1 MFVSRM
7 FQYSLKHLANGA
19 ARVYIKNSD
28 ALQAANFN
36 ASDSISTKIEKHK
49 VTIKKVAGTGDMIVK
64 NTQRGALVEIRNKKL
79 AVAFKGIDRV
89 TVTLR
94 SNVITIQIS
103 KADKARLEREQ
114 TLLRKLIND
123 TPLSFGSMYSGLA
136 LLSLAI
142 KEGMERSGIRTQHA
156 FSTDKEELPITIQLE
171 SNPIWDNPA
180 ANAVAIVD
188 DISEL
193 DTSLVPQLDVIELG
207 YPCWGMSKL
216 CQKNLRDTRHPLA
229 GAKFIPTVN
238 KLRALNPA
246 VIILECSVP
255 FLSSDTYA
263 LMKREL
269 PGYTFSETKI
279 NGYENGD
286 FEERERCAV
295 TAISS
300 GLPSIGLHGFT
311 PPARAERMP
320 ISSIM
325 ENIEDSSPLWKRYE
339 HVVSKLNDSRL
350 NFKHNLYKGHEDK
363 IAAIPATYNSPK
375 IGSPMIAH
383 WKDKYQR
390 LITWLEHSRIRMVPA
405 AMEKVLEDVTTGKHP
420 LVSTRGNVTVVHQML
435 GNSVS
440 PKAWRNFGEFVG
452 TYLKSLKFKIVKS
465 NPLKTLAA

>member
-1 MFVSRM
+1 MFIARI

-28 ALQAANFN
+28 ALQSANFN
-36 ASDSISTKIEKHK
+36 ASDDISTDIKKHK

-79 AVAFKGIDRV
+79 AEAFKGIDRV
-89 TVTLR
+89 TVTFR

-103 KADKARLEREQ
+103 NADKARLEREQ
-114 TLLRKLIND
+114 TVIRKLINRR
-123 TPLSFGSMYSGLA
+123 PLSFGSVYSGLA

-142 KEGMERSGIRTQHA
+142 KEGMERCNIRTQHA
-156 FSTDKEELPITIQLE
+156 FSTDIEELPISIQLE
-171 SNPIWDNPA
+171 GNPVWKTPA
-180 ANAVAIVD
+180 PNAIAIVD

-193 DTSLVPQLDVIELG
+193 DTSLVPQLDVVELG

-216 CQKNLRDTRHPLA
+216 CPKGLRDTQHPVA

-238 KLRALNPA
+238 KLRELNPA
-246 VIILECSVP
+246 IIILECSVP
-255 FLSSDTYA
+255 FLSSDTYS
-263 LMKREL
+263 LMRREL

-300 GLPSIGLHGFT
+300 GLPNIGLNRFA
-311 PPARAERMP
+311 PPACVERKP

-325 ENIEDSSPLWKRYE
+325 EDIADSSPLWKRYE

-350 NFKHNLYKGHEDK
+350 NFKHKLYKGDEDK

-383 WKDKYQR
+383 WKNNYQR
-390 LITWLEHSRIRMVPA
+390 LITWQEHSRIRMVPEL
-405 AMEKVLEDVTTGKHP
+405 MEKALRRVTTGDHP
-420 LVSTRGNVTVVHQML
+420 LVSSRGNVTVVHQML

-452 TYLKSLKFKIVKS
+452 DYLNRIRQTYE
-465 NPLKTLAA
+465 LALCA